1 MATLT
6 EGTRNA
12 SFLVSE
18 ANGMYRSREKVTV
31 TVPSGGLAAGTVLGK
46 ITASGKYVRHDSD
59 LETGGE
65 TEAGILYETLTETGD
80 TEVTIIARDAEV
92 VGAHLT
98 YEDGADAAAI
108 TASNTALASLGII
121 VR

>member
-1 MATLT
+1 MVTLT
-6 EGTRNA
+6 EGIRNA

-31 TVPSGGLAAGTVLGK
+31 TVPSGGIAAGTVLGA
-46 ITASGKYVRHDSD
+46 ITASGKYVRHDSG
-59 LETGGE
+59 LSNGAE
-65 TEAGILYETLTETGD
+65 TEAGILYETLTAAGD
-80 TEVTIIARDAEV
+80 AEVTIIARDAEV